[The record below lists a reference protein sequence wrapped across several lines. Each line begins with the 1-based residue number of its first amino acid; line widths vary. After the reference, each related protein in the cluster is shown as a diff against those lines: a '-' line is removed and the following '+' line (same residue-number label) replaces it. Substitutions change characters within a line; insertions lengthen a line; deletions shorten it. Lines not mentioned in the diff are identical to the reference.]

1 MILCPTI
8 NNGDIIY
15 LIGES
20 RQELGASEL
29 SYMFREESGGQ
40 SGIGG
45 IVPSIEPERNLATYK
60 ILTKAMHSGL
70 VASAHDCSDGGLAVA
85 IAESCIGIDSGAD
98 IEISA
103 LRGFDDELDKWGA
116 LFGESLGRILVSVSP
131 ENSTNFESFLTTI
144 SYTRIG
150 VVNNNDNLI
159 VTDKSVPILSK
170 SIPELRA
177 AWKGTLDGGAPE

>member
-1 MILCPTI
+1 M
-8 NNGDIIY
+8 
-15 LIGES
+15 IGES
-20 RQELGASEL
+20 RQELGASEI
-29 SYMFREESGGQ
+29 SYMFREESGGK

-45 IVPSIEPERNLATYK
+45 IVPSIEPERNLATYRV
-60 ILTKAMHSGL
+60 LTKAIHSGL

-116 LFGESLGRILVSVSP
+116 LFGESLGRIMISVSP
-131 ENSTNFESFLTTI
+131 DNTEKVESLFTGV

-150 VVNNNDNLI
+150 IVNDSDKLTI
-159 VTDKSVPILSK
+159 KDKSFSILSA
-170 SIPELRA
+170 SIDELRT
-177 AWKGTLDGGAPE
+177 AWKGTLDGGAPNGS